1 MKNYKKVLQA
11 NTRFLIDYKTLY
23 RLNNIKRYSTRFN
36 SILKESV
43 SEHTT
48 HVSIIVMRLIKKL
61 IKHGNTY
68 AAHLIK
74 LYELEI
80 IKYALIHDVDEV
92 LVNDIPYT
100 FISDEIKNEIHNLTN
115 KYTAELSK
123 YLGAP
128 EHPEPIVKDVVKLA
142 DIISVYFYAKANLEI
157 LGETN
162 KEFLE
167 IKAEAFERIKTTL
180 KRIKSV
186 GF

>member
-1 MKNYKKVLQA
+1 MKNYKKTLQA

-48 HVSIIVMRLIKKL
+48 HVGIIVMRLIKKL
-61 IKHGNTY
+61 SKQTDTY
-68 AAHLIK
+68 VGQLIK
-74 LYELEI
+74 MYELEI
-80 IKYALIHDVDEV
+80 IKYALIHDIDEV

-100 FISDEIKNEIHNLTN
+100 FISDEIKKEIHSLTSP
-115 KYTAELSK
+115 YTTELAK
-123 YLGAP
+123 YLGVRSNP
-128 EHPEPIVKDVVKLA
+128 DSIVKDVVKLA

-167 IKAEAFERIKTTL
+167 IKAEAFERIKAVL
-180 KRIKSV
+180 KRIKNA
-186 GF
+186 